1 MGALVIS
8 YRVLCRL
15 LIFAFI
21 FHVTCEKGTKI
32 SAYICEFRRQGAS
45 TGCLVLWPKVNTSEY
60 MYIYILCTLYI
71 YKFISL
77 VHEHVPT
84 KSTRSPNIIALSPS
98 GCFPSSLP
106 PSSLPLTWHSFRG
119 IILCCRLIH
128 IWRLVK
134 YAQCLPFCRLCPCQ
148 RRHTAL
154 MPFKRNT
161 TRITNHPH
169 TPTHTYTQGY
179 SIEMSSCKISY
190 GQPCDICARCQL
202 PLMAAHFAPA

>member
-1 MGALVIS
+1 M
-8 YRVLCRL
+8 RER
-15 LIFAFI
+15 
-21 FHVTCEKGTKI
+21 HKNN
-32 SAYICEFRRQGAS
+32 ICEFRRQGAS
-45 TGCLVLWPKVNTSEY
+45 TGCHVLWPKVNMSVYT
-60 MYIYILCTLYI
+60 YIYYVLYI
-71 YKFISL
+71 YKYTNSFLQFTSTCRQSQRGR
-77 VHEHVPT
+77 PT
-84 KSTRSPNIIALSPS
+84 LSPS
-98 GCFPSSLP
+98 GFSFSLP
-106 PSSLPLTWHSFRG
+106 PPSLSPSPTTTWHSFRG

-134 YAQCLPFCRLCPCQ
+134 YAQCLPFYRLCPCQ

-161 TRITNHPH
+161 TRITPLSPSTH
-169 TPTHTYTQGY
+169 THTYTRGY